1 MSEAISIDV
10 LDLGINNISSVV
22 SGIRAAAPLMD
33 VNVVTNFQEV
43 STNPSLTVLPG
54 NGSFGAGMVALE
66 RTGLGAYLK
75 KLSAS
80 GEPIFGICL
89 GLQLLFDSSEESPGA
104 RGLGLMCGQVR
115 RLPIIANTGVQTNI
129 GWASLSGAAGSDSG
143 LKLGSLLRD
152 VYFVH
157 SYFVDPEFQ
166 EDVILESSFD
176 DLVFPAAVRRGM
188 TLGVQFHPEKSSNS
202 GLEILGSVLEWAL
215 AKD

>member
-1 MSEAISIDV
+1 MSKAISIDV

-22 SGIRAAAPLMD
+22 SGIRAAKPLAH
-33 VNVVTNFQEV
+33 VNVVSRLEEV
-43 STNPSLTVLPG
+43 STKPSLTVLAG
-54 NGSFGAGMVALE
+54 NGSFGAGMAALAM
-66 RTGLGAYLK
+66 TGLGTYLN
-75 KLSAS
+75 KLSTS
-80 GEPIFGICL
+80 GDPIFGICL

-104 RGLGLMCGQVR
+104 RGLGLISGKVR
-115 RLPIIANTGVQTNI
+115 RLPIITKTGVQTNI
-129 GWASLSGAAGSDSG
+129 GWASLSGAAGSYSD

-157 SYFVDPEFQ
+157 SYFVEPEFQ

-176 DLVFPAAVRRGM
+176 NLVFPAAVRRGM

-202 GLEILGSVLEWAL
+202 GIEILESVLEWAL

>member
-22 SGIRAAAPLMD
+22 SGLRAAAPLSD
-33 VNVVTNFQEV
+33 VNVVTKLDEV
-43 STNPSLTVLPG
+43 STKPSLTVLPG

-66 RTGLGAYLK
+66 STGLGTYLE
-75 KLSAS
+75 KLSTS
-80 GEPIFGICL
+80 GGPIFGICL

-104 RGLGLMCGQVR
+104 RGLGLISGKVR
-115 RLPIIANTGVQTNI
+115 RLPIITNTGVQTNI
-129 GWASLSGAAGSDSG
+129 GWASLSGGAGSDSD

-166 EDVILESSFD
+166 KDVILESSFD
-176 DLVFPAAVRRGM
+176 NLVFAAAVRRGM

-202 GLEILGSVLEWAL
+202 GIEILKSVLEWAL